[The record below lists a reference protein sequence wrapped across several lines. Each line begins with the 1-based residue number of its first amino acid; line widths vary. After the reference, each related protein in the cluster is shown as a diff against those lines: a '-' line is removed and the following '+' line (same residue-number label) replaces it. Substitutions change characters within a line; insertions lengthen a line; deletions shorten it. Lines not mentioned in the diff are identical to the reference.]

1 MAAAGPK
8 QELRLLKSYVSEL
21 ETHFIRP
28 YLAAPTLSAPSRK
41 EDLHVAAYVVLVHG
55 AFENFIE
62 GLALW
67 RLTQTVTGWTTGK
80 RLSRGTAAILLHQTA
95 PKLDAAK
102 HVTTFNSIRTAL
114 DAAKQSLSNSIRDN
128 NGIALKHVRD
138 LFYPLGVDVPDDPI
152 LTASIDMIVSIRH
165 QWAHQSRFGTKIVKS
180 ANDVTTAVADCLE
193 FAKQLT
199 VAVSSVR

>member
-62 GLALW
+62 GL
-67 RLTQTVTGWTTGK
+67 
-80 RLSRGTAAILLHQTA
+80 S
-95 PKLDAAK
+95 
-102 HVTTFNSIRTAL
+102 AL
-114 DAAKQSLSNSIRDN
+114 DLLFNCGPESGNILEGRKLAYAANS
-128 NGIALKHVRD
+128 
-138 LFYPLGVDVPDDPI
+138 
-152 LTASIDMIVSIRH
+152 
-165 QWAHQSRFGTKIVKS
+165 
-180 ANDVTTAVADCLE
+180 
-193 FAKQLT
+193 
-199 VAVSSVR
+199 